1 MHHRADV
8 FSDFVSIGC
17 PSCFSFFF
25 NDTATTEIYTAQYT
39 LPYTTL
45 FRSRRHRRPARD
57 PAAARRRGTSGSPRW
72 ADRKSTRLNSS
83 HIEPSRMPSS
93 AWKKKMNQNETWR
106 KRSVTYFLPTG
117 RATSQQW
124 LDETS
129 DTARALK
136 ATILVFLRTLR
147 PPRSTRLN
155 TLFPYTT
162 LFRSRVRR
170 GAVRRQRSGCRI
182 ADDGHAGGR

>member
-93 AWKKKMNQNETWR
+93 AWKKKRDAPQPR
-106 KRSVTYFLPTG
+106 PGALR
-117 RATSQQW
+117 RAQHGA
-124 LDETS
+124 
-129 DTARALK
+129 ARPA
-136 ATILVFLRTLR
+136 
-147 PPRSTRLN
+147 
-155 TLFPYTT
+155 
-162 LFRSRVRR
+162 R
-170 GAVRRQRSGCRI
+170 GASERSPRGV
-182 ADDGHAGGR
+182 AAGAGGGPCMFCFSTPTAPTEIYTAQYTLSLHDALPI